1 MTQKEQE
8 IEINKKVN
16 KLKIKELRD
25 LFFIL
30 LKSCNNKNESLDLL
44 LKEIAKLEKTR
55 RIISNQ
61 EKKRRH

>member
-44 LKEIAKLEKTR
+44 LREIAKLEKTR